1 MKMSWSRLKLPIILL
16 AAILFFLLFHERD
29 LSGFDPANF
38 VLAIKYG
45 YSVAAE
51 RPHVPG
57 YPGFYLLWKCIEAV
71 TSFRPHEVLLAA
83 NLSFLFIA
91 VSLTYLVSRRLFD
104 ERTASFAAVLTLSN
118 PVLLYFA
125 CTGELYV
132 YDAAFSAFLVLLLLV
147 PPRRFA
153 TVLYFLYG
161 LLGSFRLS
169 SVILTFPIVLIVLF
183 IRYRR
188 TKHFLPV
195 AIDIFAVLS
204 GTLAWLLPFVYH
216 IGGWRNFLGVL
227 RGSAFLPTTF
237 AQNISTFLPYH
248 LWMMNILLI
257 VILLNVKE
265 LWSRIRSFDTV
276 YIVLTLLIVIPGLFF
291 GLKYY
296 AKGYALLYL
305 APSAMIGAR
314 VILQSRRRMFWAIS
328 AIGMNLLIF
337 FAVPFKA
344 PSVRSDLSHA
354 NRTMTERWSTALW
367 RCTSFY
373 APTLAHLRMNDRMM
387 ETSQT
392 LLDTLPS
399 GSFVIVD
406 GSAAVWAYPRSLQ
419 AEHSKLTFLMPR
431 TDDSLFFRY
440 YFRDSTS
447 DAFSLSGLPPTSNLY
462 YLTTMDLTTEL
473 GTPTGSL
480 LLTNKPFELYCEPAE
495 RRDGLRQYLTRLFF
509 QRTQ

>member
-1 MKMSWSRLKLPIILL
+1 
-16 AAILFFLLFHERD
+16 
-29 LSGFDPANF
+29 
-38 VLAIKYG
+38 
-45 YSVAAE
+45 
-51 RPHVPG
+51 
-57 YPGFYLLWKCIEAV
+57 
-71 TSFRPHEVLLAA
+71 
-83 NLSFLFIA
+83 
-91 VSLTYLVSRRLFD
+91 
-104 ERTASFAAVLTLSN
+104 
-118 PVLLYFA
+118 
-125 CTGELYV
+125 
-132 YDAAFSAFLVLLLLV
+132 
-147 PPRRFA
+147 
-153 TVLYFLYG
+153 
-161 LLGSFRLS
+161 
-169 SVILTFPIVLIVLF
+169 
-183 IRYRR
+183 
-188 TKHFLPV
+188 
-195 AIDIFAVLS
+195 
-204 GTLAWLLPFVYH
+204 
-216 IGGWRNFLGVL
+216 
-227 RGSAFLPTTF
+227 
-237 AQNISTFLPYH
+237 
-248 LWMMNILLI
+248 
-257 VILLNVKE
+257 
-265 LWSRIRSFDTV
+265 
-276 YIVLTLLIVIPGLFF
+276 
-291 GLKYY
+291 
-296 AKGYALLYL
+296 
-305 APSAMIGAR
+305 
-314 VILQSRRRMFWAIS
+314 MFWAIS